1 MKKFEYRV
9 DQITFDEAFGG
20 LTAEQAADLI
30 LGRREL
36 TDAQAEA
43 LELAAGGGQYT
54 LRFDPKP
61 VGHIA
66 FAPVSTKGTGNSGW
80 HLLVPATPECKKLVN
95 AARREAFAKLLGAPR
110 PVADRIFSEA
120 RGYEPALQTAAE
132 VWPLLSRCPSMTD
145 RALRA
150 AGFRPGHPHEGA
162 GIAAVRA
169 ALGVSA

>member
-1 MKKFEYRV
+1 MSRFEHRV
-9 DQITFDEAFGG
+9 DQATFDAAFGG
-20 LTAEQAADLI
+20 LSAEQAADLI

-54 LRFDPKP
+54 LRFDPAP
-61 VGHIA
+61 VGHVA
-66 FAPVSTKGTGNSGW
+66 FAAVGTRGTGNAGW
-80 HLLVPATPECKKLVN
+80 HLLVPATNECRRLVN
-95 AARREAFAKLLGAPR
+95 AARREAFARLLGAPR
-110 PVADRIFSEA
+110 PVADRIFSEV
-120 RGYEPALQTAAE
+120 RGYEPALQAAAE

-150 AGFRPGHPHEGA
+150 AGFRPGHPHESA

-169 ALGVSA
+169 ALGIAA